1 MQTVRNEMRV
11 ILSSQSCNE
20 GVARSVVTAFAM
32 QMNPTVNELCD
43 IKTAVS
49 EAVTNAIVHA
59 YRSKKGKIELVCRIT
74 DDIFY
79 IKVKDKGCGIPD
91 VKQAMEPLYTTAPE
105 EERAGLGF
113 AVMESFMDSVC
124 VHSTVGKGTS
134 VIMKKRIM
142 SECAVKAG
150 ASEDGCC

>member
-59 YRSKKGKIELVCRIT
+59 YRSKKGNIELVCRIT